1 MIAHQI
7 LEEQAAATL
16 RKLVADDVQLKYSF
30 NTNKIISELQEK
42 GLLNPKFEASLKE
55 LKLGSDFKNPSK
67 ADFAGKREEVFKNIL
82 PIFDLFYKNNYIN
95 NYFLNQLI
103 AGDYAAYKNPADLI
117 KRYAG
122 VFAPG
127 IRGLVDEEVGMRETY
142 RTLVLED
149 TVVEKATTR
158 ERLHKLFF
166 EGVSNPTAKQ
176 LAEFE
181 RVMEFFSESY
191 EMTDAQ
197 GFMTPARTRQLGRGF
212 ERYWYRGAV
221 HKPVHFEV
229 QQQKVR
235 DAEGNYL
242 LDAKGNYIT
251 TPIPIYTK
259 YSSIELTDE
268 LLSKLEE
275 IGPSLSSLRKLRT
288 NLEKLNVDE
297 LLFKSA
303 VKEGAPMYL
312 DEQGNSIKEK
322 GKSLTFAEFINA
334 SEEELNTL
342 SRIDNFKNDPSFK
355 GSSPIMEL
363 SNRHF
368 RLQFNA
374 STDIHKQVPI
384 YTQLMYFLNV
394 FSNNAQQGVGIHPSL
409 QKEADLTYKLIGEL
423 ISIGREDFEAQ
434 INTKAKFTKFLK
446 SKFSDAN
453 GARALEFLEATISFN
468 NPVVE
473 KKAIIAL
480 ASGMEASTVRVKF
493 SGAKLVLQSAEG
505 VHYSGYDT
513 TGLDETQTREL
524 QYRVDVIN
532 NRRVMVA
539 EVIVP
544 RALLTK
550 EQVRAITKGES
561 IYMYGDAIGY
571 RIPSTELH
579 SAIPLKVVGLYSP
592 LDKSNVIIAPKELVP
607 IHGSDFDVDALFVIT
622 RETFKDSETTVLDV
636 NRLNEYQEL
645 LKSFLDTYK
654 ELNIEDKYT
663 AQINE
668 LQTRLNLFSEEDQDF
683 ATQLELDARWADY
696 VTTPNYDPEI
706 GTDIVRAEDDD
717 FDAKEL
723 YYKKEWGKLNG
734 YKVEKNKETGADNWI
749 VTNKLLAAISEL
761 HYAVESAPVE
771 VKELLPK
778 PNLLNFSQSLVGT
791 FDAPVAYT
799 KSIDESGSVRYTFD
813 PNYLVTIRNKIA
825 ELEKYQDEIYSD
837 LSPLIKPV
845 VISSIKNLKSIQT
858 KAIKNHITET
868 VLSIITDIDSNGA
881 RMTTP
886 INFNPIVNA
895 INSLNGKH
903 DKLENLD
910 LSNPEDEYKVFYSLS
925 SGGALVGAF
934 ANAVKDFAYLVQAG
948 DSQANFELFN
958 RNIEVQ
964 SKLADIQGKLEL
976 LKLKEKAD
984 LTEEESLLINEL
996 STQAANLKLEEVV
1009 LRKQLNTARVKSKN
1023 SNRAQI
1029 NPRYRVQIDDELYHA
1044 LEIRDRK
1051 GQYNITETFDT
1062 LINSAIDNLK
1072 LGYLGQARINTQT
1085 GSAIVGGVFMGM
1097 PLETLVQIMYQPI
1110 LRPITTGISSRKDG
1124 YMSELRSKYKLKLDN
1139 LLPSITQEDLNRG
1152 LNLSNDLDKLSE
1164 EELLSQ
1170 LRIFLVFSNLNKI
1183 GEDAKHLSSFLSII
1197 RDMQVTVEK
1206 LDNLDNIISEHIGT
1220 IDLENGILIP
1230 KQDFS
1235 FVAPNLLANTPHIL
1249 EAYKTHRAIQD
1260 FISNNFL
1267 LHSPEMRQLAEKVN
1281 YGLGL
1286 ETNSVTQNS
1295 ASNLTDIRRA
1305 YSHFLLASMVW
1316 PNIEKTKPKIINT
1329 QTKDG
1334 KDVKFSLSK
1343 AKTFTDNVANQLL
1356 ALQTFAKDQG
1366 IRNMF
1371 LETAYVS
1378 KNSVGARSIQFKA
1391 GVNLNPEDH
1400 QQIAIDFRRLNRF
1413 TIDENNKIT
1422 YDLAITPYSRSAFQE
1437 ALLYYAVLEY
1447 GLAAGSSNYS
1457 LYIPATYIK
1466 ELDRQYNERLKDTIA
1481 NIQSN
1486 DKNLVEAQLPYF
1498 KVLYAMF
1505 NANRLGYVPYKEIVK
1520 EKFDN
1525 FNRLNG
1531 VDKKVTIIKDKKQTE
1546 VKDVF
1551 FDMKVEKRPDARYDT
1566 WIKSGFRKIKGYRK
1580 VAESLTHVYYQEIG
1594 KVSEI
1599 FYTPLDASITE
1610 YVTSD
1615 YFDPGIYTLR
1625 HFMKEGNIV
1634 YTGVNA
1640 THFLKPGDVIYIA
1653 PNYDAARQERQLVK
1667 IVSIDKLTNAKYPGF
1682 KYVVEP
1688 TEQVQTALPKTVES
1702 EIDQVLKDKDKG
1714 CKAPSK

>member
-1 MIAHQI
+1 M
-7 LEEQAAATL
+7 EEQAASTL
-16 RKLVADDVQLKYSF
+16 RKLIADDVQLKYSF
-30 NTNKIISELQEK
+30 NTNTIISELKEK

-55 LKLGSDFKNPSK
+55 ILSGPTDKAGKKKIADFKNPSK
-67 ADFAGKREEVFKNIL
+67 DEFSAKREEVFKNIL
-82 PIFDLFYKNNYIN
+82 PIFDLFYKNNYLN
-95 NYFLNQLI
+95 NYFLNQLV
-103 AGDYAAYKNPADLI
+103 AGDYAAYKNPLDLV

-127 IRGLVDEEVGMRETY
+127 IRGFVDEEVGMKETY

-158 ERLHKLFF
+158 DRLYKLFF
-166 EGVSNPTAKQ
+166 ENIDKLTPKQ

-181 RVMEFFSESY
+181 RVMEFFAESY

-197 GFMTPARTRQLGRGF
+197 GFMTPARARQLGRGF

-235 DAEGNYL
+235 GADGSYL

-268 LLSKLEE
+268 LLTKLEE
-275 IGPSLSSLRKLRT
+275 IGPSLTPLRKLRT
-288 NLEKLNVDE
+288 NLERLGVDE
-297 LLFKSA
+297 ILFKSA

-312 DEQGNSIKEK
+312 DEQGNEIKEK

-334 SEEELNTL
+334 TDEELNTL
-342 SRIDNFKNDPSFK
+342 ARIDGFKNDPSFK

-363 SNRHF
+363 SNRHY

-374 STDIHKQVPI
+374 ATDVNKQVPI

-409 QKEADLTYKLIGEL
+409 QAEADLVYKLIGEL
-423 ISIGREDFEAQ
+423 ISIGREDFESQ

-453 GARALEFLEATISFN
+453 GARALEFIEAGISFN
-468 NPVVE
+468 NPLVE

-493 SGAKLVLQSAEG
+493 SGAKLVLQTAEG
-505 VHYSGYDT
+505 IHYSGYDT
-513 TGLDETQTREL
+513 TGLNEAQAREL
-524 QYRVDVIN
+524 QYRVDTIN

-544 RALLTK
+544 RELLTK
-550 EQVRAITKGES
+550 EQIRAVTKGES

-579 SAIPLKVVGLYSP
+579 SAVPLKVVGLYSP
-592 LDKSNVIIAPKELVP
+592 LNKSNVIIAPKELVP

-622 RETFKDSETTVLDV
+622 RETFKESESTVIDV
-636 NRLNEYQEL
+636 KRLNEYQEL

-654 ELNIEDKYT
+654 QLNLNDQYT
-663 AQINE
+663 DQINE
-668 LQTRLNLFSEEDQDF
+668 IQTRLNLFSEEQQDF
-683 ATQLELDARWADY
+683 ATQLELDARWEDY
-696 VTTPNYDPEI
+696 VTTPNYDPETNANI
-706 GTDIVRAEDDD
+706 IRAENDD

-734 YKVEKNKETGADNWI
+734 YKIEKNKETGADNWV

-761 HYAVESAPVE
+761 HYAVEQAPEE

-778 PNLLNFSQSLVGT
+778 FNLLDFSNSLVGT
-791 FDAPVAYT
+791 PSTPVAYN
-799 KSIDESGSVRYTFD
+799 KSVNEDGSVRYTFNPD
-813 PNYLVTIRNKIA
+813 FLVSIRTKIT
-825 ELEKYQDEIYSD
+825 ELEKYKDEIYSE

-845 VISSIKNLKSIQT
+845 VISSIKNLKAIQT

-886 INFNPIVNA
+886 INFDPITNA
-895 INSLNGKH
+895 ISSLNGKH

-948 DSQANFELFN
+948 DSQSNFDLFN
-958 RNIEVQ
+958 RNVEVQ
-964 SKLADIQGKLEL
+964 SKLQDIKSRLEL
-976 LKLKEKAD
+976 LTLKEKAE
-984 LTEEESLLINEL
+984 LTEEEAIAINDL
-996 STQAANLKLEEVV
+996 TSQAATLKLEEVV
-1009 LRKQLNTARVKSKN
+1009 LRKKLNAERVKSKN

-1029 NPRYRVQIDDELYHA
+1029 NPRYRVEIDNELYHA
-1044 LEIRDRK
+1044 LEIREK
-1051 GQYNITETFDT
+1051 NGKYNITETFDT

-1097 PLETLVQIMYQPI
+1097 SLETLVKIMYQPI
-1110 LRPITTGISSRKDG
+1110 LRPITTGISSRKEG
-1124 YMSELRSKYKLKLDN
+1124 YMVELRSKYNLKLSN
-1139 LLPSITQEDLNRG
+1139 LTASIAQEDLTKG
-1152 LNLSNDLDKLSE
+1152 LNLSNDLSKLTE

-1170 LRIFLVFSNLNKI
+1170 LRIFLMFSNLNKI

-1206 LDNLDNIISEHIGT
+1206 LDNLDNIISQHIGT

-1230 KQDFS
+1230 KLDFS

-1249 EAYKTHRAIQD
+1249 EAYKTHKAIQN

-1281 YGLGL
+1281 HGLGL
-1286 ETNSVTQNS
+1286 GTDEATQNS
-1295 ASNLTDIRRA
+1295 AANLTDIRRA
-1305 YSHFLLASMVW
+1305 YSHYLLASIMW
-1316 PNIEKTKPKIINT
+1316 PNIQSVDPKIINT

-1343 AKTFTDNVANQLL
+1343 AKTFADSVANQLL
-1356 ALQTFAKDQG
+1356 ALQNFAKDQG

-1378 KNSVGARSIQFKA
+1378 KNAVGARSIQFRA

-1413 TIDENNKIT
+1413 SVDENNNVT
-1422 YDLAITPYSRSAFQE
+1422 YNLATTPYSRSSFQD
-1437 ALLYYAVLEY
+1437 ALLHYAILEY

-1457 LYIPATYIK
+1457 LYIPPTYIK
-1466 ELDRQYNERLKDTIA
+1466 QLDEDYNNRLKQTIKDV
-1481 NIQSN
+1481 QSS
-1486 DKNLVEAQLPYF
+1486 DSNLTKAQIPYF

-1505 NANRLGYVPYKEIVK
+1505 NAGRLSYVPYKSLVK
-1520 EKFDN
+1520 QKFDN

-1531 VDKKVTIIKDKKQTE
+1531 VDRQITIIKDKKLTE
-1546 VKDVF
+1546 VRDVY
-1551 FDMKVEKRPDARYDT
+1551 FDMKVEK
-1566 WIKSGFRKIKGYRK
+1566 
-1580 VAESLTHVYYQEIG
+1580 Q
-1594 KVSEI
+1594 
-1599 FYTPLDASITE
+1599 
-1610 YVTSD
+1610 
-1615 YFDPGIYTLR
+1615 PGT
-1625 HFMKEGNIV
+1625 
-1634 YTGVNA
+1634 T
-1640 THFLKPGDVIYIA
+1640 
-1653 PNYDAARQERQLVK
+1653 YDA
-1667 IVSIDKLTNAKYPGF
+1667 
-1682 KYVVEP
+1682 
-1688 TEQVQTALPKTVES
+1688 
-1702 EIDQVLKDKDKG
+1702 
-1714 CKAPSK
+1714 